1 MGTPSEARERGSRSK
16 GMTPLIIR
24 RHCQTNIPSIRKKE
38 VFRSGQTKSLEK
50 TDSTR
55 SSASNKTGQKRAA
68 NNSQPSSK
76 KYIAPDSPPP
86 SPYPQ
91 KRRQNITSHR
101 SRRPSRQSAAGLVEN
116 QGGRRTRWDEAEV
129 RGDGAP
135 YLDYCVRVRERLES
149 GVLLCYDDAGIYYC
163 LMNLLITLMIEYNS
177 TQITMMS

>member
-1 MGTPSEARERGSRSK
+1 
-16 GMTPLIIR
+16 MTPLIIR
-24 RHCQTNIPSIRKKE
+24 RHCQTNIPSISNKE

-55 SSASNKTGQKRAA
+55 SSVSNETGQNIERQIVHHRA
-68 NNSQPSSK
+68 
-76 KYIAPDSPPP
+76 KYMAPDSPPL
-86 SPYPQ
+86 SPHIPTEMPPEQ
-91 KRRQNITSHR
+91 HHKSQVTSHR
-101 SRRPSRQSAAGLVEN
+101 SRRPSRQSAAGLVEIR
-116 QGGRRTRWDEAEV
+116 GGVGLRGTRPR

-177 TQITMMS
+177 TPITMMS

>member
-1 MGTPSEARERGSRSK
+1 MYEDTMYEYEYMSTAYGKTWDLVGQRTHTDGSS
-16 GMTPLIIR
+16 
-24 RHCQTNIPSIRKKE
+24 RK
-38 VFRSGQTKSLEK
+38 
-50 TDSTR
+50 
-55 SSASNKTGQKRAA
+55 AHQKRAA
-68 NNSQPSSK
+68 NSQPSSK

-86 SPYPQ
+86 SPYPH

-177 TQITMMS
+177 TPITMMSS